1 MISFLT
7 FLVIVLGLITFGR
20 IIRIFEL
27 SAELRGTDVNAINN
41 SDNKTNSL
49 ILLIMG
55 SGFVFMVF
63 YMSYAMKDK
72 LLPSSASEHGV
83 EIDTLFAVNWYIL
96 GIAFFITHVL
106 LIYFAAKYYFKKE
119 HKPAF
124 FAHSTKLE
132 LIWTLIP
139 AAVLSV
145 IIVYG
150 ISKWNKIVGKDVA
163 EDVMVI
169 ELYAKQFD
177 WTARYAG
184 DDNQLGKSTFRLVDA
199 NNGLGI
205 DYNDPQSADDILVRN
220 EFHLPIGKEV
230 IFKFHS
236 RDVLHSAYMPH
247 FRAQMN
253 CVPGMTTQF
262 HFKPIKT
269 TEEMRVETGND
280 KFDYL
285 LLCNK
290 ICGASHF
297 NMQMNI
303 IVEDEASFRQWLGSK
318 KTVAQ
323 DLKAAAAAAVEVKA
337 DTLAAPADSA
347 KVHAVTADAG
357 KH

>member
-27 SAELRGTDVNAINN
+27 SAELRGTDVNAVNG

-49 ILLIMG
+49 LLLIMG
-55 SGFVFMVF
+55 SAFVFMVF
-63 YMSYAMKDK
+63 YLTYAMKDK
-72 LLPSSASEHGV
+72 MLPSSASEHGV

-96 GIAFFITHVL
+96 FAAFFITHAL

-119 HKPAF
+119 HKPVF

-150 ISKWNKIVGKDVA
+150 ISKWNKIVAPAGDDVL
-163 EDVMVI
+163 VI

-184 DDNQLGKSTFRLVDA
+184 DDNELGKASFRLIDGS
-199 NNGLGI
+199 NPLGI
-205 DYNDPQSADDILVRN
+205 EYTDPQSADDILVRN
-220 EFHLPIGKEV
+220 EFHLPVGKEV
-230 IFKFHS
+230 VFKFHS
-236 RDVLHSAYMPH
+236 RDVIHSAYMPH

-269 TEEMRVETGND
+269 TEEMRVETAND
-280 KFDYL
+280 KFDYI

-303 IVEDEASFRQWLGSK
+303 IVEDETSFRQWLGSK
-318 KTVAQ
+318 KTVAEE
-323 DLKAAAAAAVEVKA
+323 LKAAAPAATVEVKT
-337 DTLAAPADSA
+337 DSLAAPADSA
-347 KVHAVTADAG
+347 KVHAVTADAT

>member
-7 FLVIVLGLITFGR
+7 FIVIVLGLITFGR

-27 SAELRGTDVNAINN
+27 SAQLRGSDVNAVNA
-41 SDNKTNSL
+41 SDNKTHSL
-49 ILLIMG
+49 LLLIMG
-55 SGFVFMVF
+55 SAFVFMVF
-63 YMSYAMKDK
+63 YMAYIMNDK
-72 LLPSSASEHGV
+72 MLPSAASEHGV
-83 EIDTLFAVNWYIL
+83 AIDTLFKFNWIIL

-106 LIYFAAKYYFKKE
+106 LIIFASKYYFKKE
-119 HKPAF
+119 HKPLF

-139 AAVLSV
+139 AAVLST

-150 ISKWNKIVGKDVA
+150 ISKWNQIVAPVQD
-163 EDVMVI
+163 DVMVI

-184 DDNQLGKSTFRLVDA
+184 DDNQLGKASFRDIDG
-199 NNGLGI
+199 NNPLGI
-205 DYNDPQSADDILVRN
+205 QYTDPNSSDDILVRN
-220 EFHLPIGKEV
+220 EFHLPVGKEV

-236 RDVLHSAYMPH
+236 RDVIHSAYMPH

-269 TEEMRVETGND
+269 TEDMRVETGND
-280 KFDYL
+280 KFDYI

-303 IVEDEASFRQWLGSK
+303 IVEDETSFRQWLGSK
-318 KTVAQ
+318 KTVAEE
-323 DLKAAAAAAVEVKA
+323 LKAAAPAAAVEVKT
-337 DTLAAPADSA
+337 DSLAAPADSA
-347 KVHAVTADAG
+347 KVHAVTADAT

>member
-27 SAELRGTDVNAINN
+27 SAELRGTDVNAVNA
-41 SDNKTNSL
+41 SDNKTHSL
-49 ILLIMG
+49 LLLIMG
-55 SGFVFMVF
+55 SVFVFVVF
-63 YMSYAMKDK
+63 YMAYIMKDK
-72 LLPSSASEHGV
+72 MLPAAASEHGI
-83 EIDTLFAVNWYIL
+83 EIDTLFKFNWVIL

-106 LIYFAAKYYFKKE
+106 LIFFAAKYYFKKE
-119 HKPAF
+119 HKPVF
-124 FAHSTKLE
+124 FVHSTKLE
-132 LIWTLIP
+132 LIWTIIP
-139 AAVLSV
+139 AAVLAS

-150 ISKWNKIVGKDVA
+150 ISKWNQIVAPVQ
-163 EDVMVI
+163 EDVLVI

-184 DDNQLGKSTFRLVDA
+184 DDNTLGKASFRLVDG
-199 NNGLGI
+199 NNPLGI
-205 DYNDPQSADDILVRN
+205 DYTDPQSGDDILVRN

-230 IFKFHS
+230 VFKFHS
-236 RDVLHSAYMPH
+236 RDVIHSAYMPH

-269 TEEMRVETGND
+269 TEEMRIETGND
-280 KFDYL
+280 KFDYI

-303 IVEDEASFRQWLGSK
+303 IVEDETSFRQWLGSK
-318 KTVAQ
+318 KTVAEER
-323 DLKAAAAAAVEVKA
+323 KAAAPVAEVKT
-337 DTLAAPADSA
+337 DSLAAPADTA
-347 KVHAVTADAG
+347 KVAVTADAT

>member
-7 FLVIVLGLITFGR
+7 FIVIVLGLITFGR

-27 SAELRGTDVNAINN
+27 SAQLRGSDVNAVNA

-49 ILLIMG
+49 LVLLLG
-55 SGFVFMVF
+55 SGFVFFVF
-63 YMSYAMKDK
+63 YMTYTMKDK
-72 LLPSSASEHGV
+72 LLPAAASEHGLA
-83 EIDTLFAVNWYIL
+83 IDTLFKFNWYIL
-96 GIAFFITHVL
+96 FTAFFITHVL
-106 LIYFAAKYYFKKE
+106 LIIFASKYYFKKE
-119 HKPAF
+119 HKPVF

-139 AAVLSV
+139 AAVLAS

-150 ISKWNKIVGKDVA
+150 ISKWNQIVAPVQD
-163 EDVMVI
+163 DVMVI

-184 DDNQLGKSTFRLVDA
+184 DDNQLGKASFRMVDG
-199 NNGLGI
+199 NNTLGI
-205 DYNDPQSADDILVRN
+205 DYTDPQSGDDILVRN
-220 EFHLPIGKEV
+220 EFHLPVGKEV
-230 IFKFHS
+230 VFKFHS
-236 RDVLHSAYMPH
+236 RDVIHSAYMPH

-269 TEEMRVETGND
+269 TEEMRTETGND
-280 KFDYL
+280 KFDYV

-303 IVEDEASFRQWLGSK
+303 IVEDETSFRQWLGSK
-318 KTVAQ
+318 KTVAEE
-323 DLKAAAAAAVEVKA
+323 LKAAAPAAAVEVKT
-337 DTLAAPADSA
+337 DSLAAPADSA
-347 KVHAVTADAG
+347 NAHTVTADAT